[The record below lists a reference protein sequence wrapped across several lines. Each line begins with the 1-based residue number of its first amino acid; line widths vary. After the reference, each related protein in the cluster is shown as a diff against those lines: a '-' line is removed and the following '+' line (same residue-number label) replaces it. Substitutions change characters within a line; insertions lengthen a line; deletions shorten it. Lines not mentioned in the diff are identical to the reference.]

1 MKTWFF
7 GLQPRERWIFAIG
20 AAAAISIVFW
30 GFIVRPLRAE
40 NASLRAAVDTKQ
52 RLLID
57 VARIESSQPQNIAA
71 NRQGGDQTLVVIVDN
86 TARSHGL
93 DLPRTRANG
102 PSGVDVTF
110 QGASF
115 DALVAWLLVLHG
127 TYGID
132 VETASFSS
140 GREQGLVN
148 GQISLRR
155 L

>member
-1 MKTWFF
+1 MKAWFF
-7 GLQPRERWIFAIG
+7 GLQPRERWIVVIG
-20 AAAAISIVFW
+20 ATAALAIVFW

-40 NASLRAAVDTKQ
+40 NVSLRTSIETKQ

-57 VARIESSQPQNIAA
+57 VARIESSQPQNVAA